1 MNPKSTLLESI
12 EIPYPAK
19 TQDVQTPIY
28 HSFDLSSR
36 APGTTVE
43 RQPCV
48 LTVFG
53 KVRYTYDLA
62 RVPKT
67 SVLSQATEFV
77 DRLLENLSNDGFP
90 KFRTSG
96 CSAVSRLT
104 LVGYS
109 MLKSMLIA
117 NRGEIARRIIRTA
130 KRLGV
135 ETIAICSDVDETA
148 LFVQEADK
156 AIRVSGSKPRDSYLN
171 IDNIIGIAKDVET
184 SAVHPGYGFLSERW
198 EFAQRCEREGLT
210 FVGPKSEV
218 INSMGDKARS
228 REIATSLGIPIPPG
242 SGILSGVQEA
252 KEWAGKL
259 SFPVIFKAAAGGGGI
274 GMRKVEGMEEVAEAF
289 DEASNRVRLAFGDER
304 VYVEKYLE
312 SPHHIEIQILGDEDG
327 NVVTFPERECSVQ
340 RRHQKVIEESPSPFA
355 TSELRLGLRQ
365 AARRL
370 AQELGY
376 TNAGT
381 VEFVVDKDRNFYFLE
396 VNTRL
401 QVEHPI
407 TEMITG
413 FDLVEQQIRIASG
426 EPLSIKEDNLK
437 WNGWALES
445 RVYAEDSENFYPS
458 PGKIISYLEPSG
470 DGIRVDSGYRAG
482 DTITQFYDPLI
493 AKLVVWGKDRSKA
506 ITRMLE
512 ALADYE
518 ITGIRNNIDFLKKAF
533 DSELFQSGSYDTHF
547 IPRLREGK
555 NG

>member
-1 MNPKSTLLESI
+1 
-12 EIPYPAK
+12 
-19 TQDVQTPIY
+19 
-28 HSFDLSSR
+28 
-36 APGTTVE
+36 
-43 RQPCV
+43 
-48 LTVFG
+48 
-53 KVRYTYDLA
+53 
-62 RVPKT
+62 
-67 SVLSQATEFV
+67 
-77 DRLLENLSNDGFP
+77 
-90 KFRTSG
+90 
-96 CSAVSRLT
+96 
-104 LVGYS
+104 

-135 ETIAICSDVDETA
+135 ETIAIYSDVDETA
-148 LFVQEADK
+148 LFAQEADK
-156 AIRVSGSKPRDSYLN
+156 AVRVSGSKPRDSYLD
-171 IDNIIGIAKDVET
+171 IDNIIGIAKDVEV

-242 SGILSGVQEA
+242 SGILSGVEEA

-259 SFPVIFKAAAGGGGI
+259 SFPVILKAAAGGGGI
-274 GMRKVEGMEEVAEAF
+274 GMRKVEGMEEVEEAF
-289 DEASNRVRLAFGDER
+289 DEASNRARLAFGDDR

-437 WNGWALES
+437 WKGWALES

-458 PGKIISYLEPSG
+458 PGKIICYTEPSG

-493 AKLVVWGKDRSKA
+493 AKLVVWGEDRSKA
-506 ITRMLE
+506 IIRMLE

-533 DSELFQSGSYDTHF
+533 GSELFQSGSYDTHF
-547 IPRLREGK
+547 IPRLKEGK